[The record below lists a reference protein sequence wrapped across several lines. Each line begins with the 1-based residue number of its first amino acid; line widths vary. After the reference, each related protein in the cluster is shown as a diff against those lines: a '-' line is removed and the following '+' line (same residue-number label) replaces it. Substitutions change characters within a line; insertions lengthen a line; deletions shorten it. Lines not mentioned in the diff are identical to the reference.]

1 MDASAQ
7 LNPQAR
13 LVLERVSRL
22 EVITK
27 ENTSKK
33 WELEYRCNDLADE
46 VRRLRAQLRDS
57 VPLSDPKSPVHIA
70 ATSLE
75 VSLQNRV
82 QELGSRIREVEQ
94 RLAQKMSQNWE
105 LTYQCRDQK
114 DEIWRLKT
122 WMRNQIHVDDTEF
135 TPRVAPTAL
144 EKLLEERIRK
154 LEGGIRYRTGRARS
168 KSV

>member
-1 MDASAQ
+1 MDANAQ

-13 LVLERVSRL
+13 LALERVSRL
-22 EVITK
+22 EIITK

-46 VRRLRAQLRDS
+46 VRRLKAQLRDS
-57 VPLSDPKSPVHIA
+57 VPLSDPRNPNQIP

-82 QELGSRIREVEQ
+82 RELGTKIKKLEQ
-94 RLAQKMSQNWE
+94 RLAQEVSLNWE
-105 LTYQCRDQK
+105 LTYLCEDHRE
-114 DEIWRLKT
+114 EIWRLKT
-122 WMRNQIHVDDTEF
+122 RLRNQIHVNDAEF
-135 TPRVAPTAL
+135 TPRIAPTAL
-144 EKLLEERIRK
+144 ENLLEERVRE
-154 LEGGIRYRTGRARS
+154 LEGGIRYRASRTRS